1 MGERRLLEG
10 FSISRYNARN
20 ISSSR
25 SFSRS
30 EVIPISQIR
39 EYRIGEFAKY
49 LGVTPDLLKHYEDQG
64 IIQPT
69 RSDSGYRYYPF
80 NTTMLLIECIRL
92 RNYGMTLREIR
103 EILAAHHLDTAAV
116 SSRLAENVE
125 HMKEEILL
133 DEALTADYE
142 EFLAWQAP
150 LSERDFDWEIRWSKP
165 MAFLPHTDKYD
176 FLQDPRIYEILKSW
190 MSYIPIVKSSM
201 KAERNG
207 RITWGLLAEE
217 RMIRQLKLPVN
228 DIVEFYP
235 PYKVFYYKFRAPLMH
250 SSFENFD
257 TPSHPA
263 FQALRELNL
272 EPRNG
277 YFRTTLMPADWQR
290 DIGYQYGYYA
300 IPVKT

>member
-25 SFSRS
+25 SFTRS

-80 NTTMLLIECIRL
+80 TTTMLLIECIRL

-103 EILAAHHLDTAAV
+103 EILAAHQLSTAAV

-207 RITWGLLAEE
+207 RITWGLLVEE

-277 YFRTTLMPADWQR
+277 YFRMTLMPADWQR

>member
-1 MGERRLLEG
+1 M
-10 FSISRYNARN
+10 
-20 ISSSR
+20 
-25 SFSRS
+25 
-30 EVIPISQIR
+30 IPISQIR

-49 LGVTPDLLKHYEDQG
+49 LGITTDLLKHYEDQG

-80 NTTMLLIECIRL
+80 TTTMLLIECIRL

-103 EILAAHHLDTAAV
+103 EILAAHQLSTAAV

-207 RITWGLLAEE
+207 RITWGLLVEE

>member
-1 MGERRLLEG
+1 MGERGLLEG

-25 SFSRS
+25 SFTRS

-39 EYRIGEFAKY
+39 EYRIGEFAKH

-80 NTTMLLIECIRL
+80 TTTMLLIECIRL

-103 EILAAHHLDTAAV
+103 EILAAHQLDTTAV

-133 DEALTADYE
+133 DEALTADYA

-207 RITWGLLAEE
+207 RITWGLLVEE

>member
-103 EILAAHHLDTAAV
+103 EILAAHQLDTAAV

-190 MSYIPIVKSSM
+190 MSYIPSVKSSM

-207 RITWGLLAEE
+207 RITWGLLVEE